1 MVNGTSQAVAVMQ
14 IILSFLRKLDF
25 TKSAMWMFVCV
36 VVLLYK
42 FDLFV
47 ELLWVVL
54 RSLKIV
60 DRSVVDGREL
70 PADSLNSGCV
80 RFVLLLVIMIR
91 LVFLLKK
98 SSSFDC

>member
-1 MVNGTSQAVAVMQ
+1 MVNGTLQAVAAMQ
-14 IILSFLRKLDF
+14 MLSFLQKLGF
-25 TKSAMWMFVCV
+25 TKSAMWMLVCV
-36 VVLLYK
+36 IILLYK

-60 DRSVVDGREL
+60 DRSVVGGREL

-80 RFVLLLVIMIR
+80 RFVLLVI
-91 LVFLLKK
+91 L
-98 SSSFDC
+98 

>member
-1 MVNGTSQAVAVMQ
+1 MVNGTLQAVAAMQ
-14 IILSFLRKLDF
+14 MLSFLRKLGF
-25 TKSAMWMFVCV
+25 TKSAMWMLVCV
-36 VVLLYK
+36 IILLYK

-60 DRSVVDGREL
+60 DRSVVGGREL

-80 RFVLLLVIMIR
+80 RFVLLVI
-91 LVFLLKK
+91 L
-98 SSSFDC
+98 